1 MQAPN
6 NHLLKLK
13 ENFSLG
19 FELNPEEKP
28 KRFEMGNGKTICVYA
43 GKNEKKGLAL
53 ALICYGEDDTHNRYT
68 FYLDDLEKLYREFI
82 ERVKKLL
89 LEERLGT
96 VVCVFKVHLSTFEER
111 VKLGELKNSNLTK
124 NVSEFLESTK
134 RIAGHEVEV
143 LEVEKGFYAF
153 KSML

>member
-6 NHLLKLK
+6 NHLLKLE

-28 KRFEMGNGKTICVYA
+28 KRFELVNGKTICVYA
-43 GKNEKKGLAL
+43 EKGRKKGL
-53 ALICYGEDDTHNRYT
+53 ALICYGEDCTHNRYT

-111 VKLGELKNSNLTK
+111 VKLGELK
-124 NVSEFLESTK
+124 
-134 RIAGHEVEV
+134 
-143 LEVEKGFYAF
+143 
-153 KSML
+153 

>member
-6 NHLLKLK
+6 NHLLKLE

-28 KRFEMGNGKTICVYA
+28 KRFELVNGKTICVYA
-43 GKNEKKGLAL
+43 EKGRKKGL
-53 ALICYGEDDTHNRYT
+53 ALICYGEDCTHNRYT

-124 NVSEFLESTK
+124 NVSEFLESAK

-143 LEVEKGFYAF
+143 LEVEKEFYAF